1 VLGEEGNEFAK
12 LGIVQGNGVFAKF
25 QAELLGAAFG
35 FLGDL
40 GRVLFAQSVQE
51 RLLKAQCGQ
60 VDFGFRQGHDLLGQ
74 QVIVPAGELGGL
86 VVGQPVGADLVG
98 GQIPGDVHRDL
109 VDPQPNG
116 GKVPGMTGDDDVVL
130 VDHDGLPEAKLF
142 DGFGDGI
149 NRGIRVPGV
158 AIVGND
164 RFDGG
169 EGGFH
174 GKRGDLEEGKGGN
187 VRVSHGFDCTEF
199 FFRRQP
205 TVSSFATSSSAVT
218 ERNWPEG
225 PADPYAPDGNSRDT
239 IHCENDKKAR

>member
-1 VLGEEGNEFAK
+1 MLGEEGNEFAE
-12 LGIVQGNGVFAKF
+12 LGLVQGNGVLAEL

-40 GRVLFAQSVQE
+40 GRDLLAQSVEE
-51 RLLKAQCGQ
+51 RLLKAQRGQ
-60 VDFGFRQGHDLLGQ
+60 VDVGFGQSHDLLGQ
-74 QVIVPAGELGGL
+74 QVVVPAGELGGL

-98 GQIPGDVHRDL
+98 GQILGDVDRDL

-130 VDHDGLPEAKLF
+130 VDDDGLAEAKLL
-142 DGFGDGI
+142 DRLGDGI
-149 NRGIRVPGV
+149 DRGIGVPGV

-169 EGGFH
+169 EGSFH
-174 GKRGDLEEGKGGN
+174 GGRGDLEEGKGGN
-187 VRVSHGFDCTEF
+187 VRVSHGFDCTDF

-218 ERNWPEG
+218 Q
-225 PADPYAPDGNSRDT
+225 
-239 IHCENDKKAR
+239 